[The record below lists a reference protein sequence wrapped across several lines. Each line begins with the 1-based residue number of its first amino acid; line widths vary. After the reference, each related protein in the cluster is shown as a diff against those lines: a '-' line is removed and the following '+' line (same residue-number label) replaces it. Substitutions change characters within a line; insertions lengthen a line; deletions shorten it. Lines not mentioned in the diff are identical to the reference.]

1 VVPVNCLDAPLYL
14 WQRERTIDNKGMAAK
29 NTILGVG
36 VLVSGAV
43 GAWMLGEVLPWPN
56 PLLIAVVIGVLLSNT
71 VGVPEYAEQGVGTHE
86 VWLRGGIVLMG
97 ASVSLGAL
105 LGGGPAVLV
114 LVSAVVVIT
123 VVLFELLA
131 RKTFRIDERLGSLL
145 AAGTG
150 ICGVSAVAAV
160 AGSIGADEE
169 TIAYAAGTVLLF
181 DAVTLAMY
189 PLVGS
194 VIAIPDQVFGVW
206 AGVSMFSTGPVVAAG
221 FAHSELAGQ
230 WATVTKLA
238 RNALIGL
245 VVLVYAAYYA
255 RQGPEATAGITTLL
269 REFPK
274 FVLGFF
280 VLAFVASAGVLS
292 AGQVTTLESA
302 YNWLFLIA
310 FVGLGTELRRS
321 VFARA
326 GLRPIAAVF
335 LTWSVVA
342 SVTLL
347 LTWLLFG

>member
-1 VVPVNCLDAPLYL
+1 MAVPRRSDTEPSAGVWSRPKN
-14 WQRERTIDNKGMAAK
+14 EMAVK

-43 GAWMLGEVLPWPN
+43 GAWMLGKVLPWPN
-56 PLLIAVVIGVLLSNT
+56 PLLIAVVIGVFVSNT
-71 VGVPEYAEQGVGTHE
+71 VGVPEYLEQGIETHDI
-86 VWLRGGIVLMG
+86 WLRGGIVLMG

-105 LGGGPAVLV
+105 IEGGPVVLA
-114 LVSAVVVIT
+114 LVSTVVVIT
-123 VVLFELLA
+123 VVLFEIVA

-169 TIAYAAGTVLLF
+169 AIAYAAGTVLLF
-181 DAVTLAMY
+181 DAVTLALY

-221 FAHSELAGQ
+221 FAYSEVAGQ

-238 RNALIGL
+238 RNSLIGL
-245 VVLVYAAYYA
+245 VVLIYAAYYA
-255 RQGPEATAGITTLL
+255 RQGPETTAEITTLL
-269 REFPK
+269 REFPQ
-274 FVLGFF
+274 FVFGFF
-280 VLAFVASAGVLS
+280 FFAFLASAGVLS
-292 AGQVTTLESA
+292 TGQVTTLENA

-310 FVGLGTELRRS
+310 FVGLGTELQRS
-321 VFARA
+321 VFAKA
-326 GLRPIAAVF
+326 GFKPIAAVF
-335 LTWSVVA
+335 LTWSAVA
-342 SVTLL
+342 SMTLL
-347 LTWLLFG
+347 STWLLFG